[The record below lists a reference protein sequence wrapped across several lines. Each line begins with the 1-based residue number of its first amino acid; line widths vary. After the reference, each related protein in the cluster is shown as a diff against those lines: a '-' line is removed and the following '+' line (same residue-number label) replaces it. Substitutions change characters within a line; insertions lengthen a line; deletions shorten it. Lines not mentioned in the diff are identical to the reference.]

1 MPEPCPDAAAGE
13 AVGARAD
20 SAVLSGRAMASAEG
34 FAAVFYSEPG
44 VLGLLGNVVSAF
56 LLCLQNFTVAATG
69 LGPRAAE
76 QVLAGGCCFSGRSES
91 VV

>member
-1 MPEPCPDAAAGE
+1 M
-13 AVGARAD
+13 GARAD
-20 SAVLSGRAMASAEG
+20 SAVLSERAMVSTEG

-56 LLCLQNFTVAATG
+56 LLCLQNFTVATTG

-76 QVLAGGCCFSGRSES
+76 QVLAGGYCCSGWGEWG
-91 VV
+91 

>member
-1 MPEPCPDAAAGE
+1 
-13 AVGARAD
+13 
-20 SAVLSGRAMASAEG
+20 MASTEG

-69 LGPRAAE
+69 LGPHTAE
-76 QVLAGGCCFSGRSES
+76 QILAGGCCCLGGW
-91 VV
+91 VGLNVP

>member
-1 MPEPCPDAAAGE
+1 
-13 AVGARAD
+13 
-20 SAVLSGRAMASAEG
+20 MASTEG

-56 LLCLQNFTVAATG
+56 LLCLQNFTLAATG

-76 QVLAGGCCFSGRSES
+76 QVLAGECCCSGWGGGAGHPLSSLR
-91 VV
+91 VMPMG

>member
-1 MPEPCPDAAAGE
+1 
-13 AVGARAD
+13 
-20 SAVLSGRAMASAEG
+20 MASAEG

-69 LGPRAAE
+69 LGPRASE
-76 QVLAGGCCFSGRSES
+76 QVLAGECCFSGWGGWG
-91 VV
+91 